1 MKGQYKK
8 LKAKK
13 KQMNRDKER
22 DTNFNQKPPGNPPDS
37 CHSNIG
43 EDGPDARPVER
54 LLIGRLLALAL

>member
-1 MKGQYKK
+1 MK

-13 KQMNRDKER
+13 KQINRDETR
-22 DTNFNQKPPGNPPDS
+22 DTNFNQEPSGNPPDS
-37 CHSNIG
+37 CHGNIG